1 MNLWPPTMT
10 LSELT
15 LLSEQFLQ
23 EVRGLRNTPLEKEHL
38 FCWVLK
44 TPPPTPGVGEHLL
57 QRARWISGCIAG
69 VPSTVWLAWPSRKA
83 TVVDPAKQQWQPV
96 LHLSAPTC
104 GSQKILMTPFIMIM
118 LKRMFTCGVRLA
130 LQVSDYWFD
139 RWIYRKTCWMCLLFM
154 SFWIVAAV
162 NNW

>member
-1 MNLWPPTMT
+1 MNLWPPTLT

-38 FCWVLK
+38 LCWVLK
-44 TPPPTPGVGEHLL
+44 TPPPISFRELDEFQFAVLESHLEFGL
-57 QRARWISGCIAG
+57 S
-69 VPSTVWLAWPSRKA
+69 WPSRKA

-104 GSQKILMTPFIMIM
+104 GSQKILMTPFIMIT
-118 LKRMFTCGVRLA
+118 LKQMFTCGVRLA

-139 RWIYRKTCWMCLLFM
+139 RWIYRKTCWMCSLFM

-162 NNW
+162 KKW